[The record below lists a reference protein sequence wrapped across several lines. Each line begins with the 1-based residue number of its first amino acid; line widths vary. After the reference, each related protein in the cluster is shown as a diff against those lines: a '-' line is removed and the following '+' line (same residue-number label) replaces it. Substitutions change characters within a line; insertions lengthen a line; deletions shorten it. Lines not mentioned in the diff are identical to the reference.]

1 MGFFQNLRTSGI
13 LSAFDLEVPRS
24 VVWSQPQCKNV
35 VSLCLLTSPY
45 GKLTI
50 CFCLS
55 SVWLLKEVGRI
66 ARVCVCVCARAH
78 TKERHRKREKDRE
91 REETKGESEKEAGK
105 EPRFSVSWWDP
116 SCRTVGP

>member
-13 LSAFDLEVPRS
+13 LSAFDLQVPSS

-35 VSLCLLTSPY
+35 VSLCLLTSPD

-50 CFCLS
+50 CFWLS

-66 ARVCVCVCARAH
+66 ARVCVCKREIQ
-78 TKERHRKREKDRE
+78 KEREGQREGRNKR
-91 REETKGESEKEAGK
+91 GE
-105 EPRFSVSWWDP
+105 
-116 SCRTVGP
+116 

>member
-13 LSAFDLEVPRS
+13 LSAFNLQGPSS

-35 VSLCLLTSPY
+35 VSLCLLTSPD

-50 CFCLS
+50 CFWLS

-66 ARVCVCVCARAH
+66 ARVCVCVCVCA
-78 TKERHRKREKDRE
+78 KERYRKREKDRE

-105 EPRFSVSWWDP
+105 KQKGRVRKRRGRNLGF
-116 SCRTVGP
+116 

>member
-78 TKERHRKREKDRE
+78 KRETQKEREGQREGRNKR
-91 REETKGESEKEAGK
+91 GE
-105 EPRFSVSWWDP
+105 
-116 SCRTVGP
+116 